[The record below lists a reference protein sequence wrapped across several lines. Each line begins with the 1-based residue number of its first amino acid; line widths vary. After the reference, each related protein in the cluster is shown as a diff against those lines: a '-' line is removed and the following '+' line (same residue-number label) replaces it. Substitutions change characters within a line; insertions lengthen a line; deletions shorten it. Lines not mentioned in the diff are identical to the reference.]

1 LLSRTGDEMRVKVQ
15 DSIEPLVD
23 EWERL
28 AQRTRAAPFL
38 WPGWVSAWWGAFGA
52 GRLQVLTAY
61 EDGRLTGVLP
71 LRRSRGALSSTT
83 DSTTPLFG
91 FLAESKTAVG
101 QLSRALFSQEP
112 RRIVLSFMS
121 PADAGVSLTRSAADR
136 ARYRVFTDSIEA
148 APYIAIDGDWE
159 AYESGLR
166 RKFRSELRR
175 RRRRLEEEGT
185 LALEIF
191 DGKERLDELLEE
203 GFRVEGSGWKGDYGT
218 SIDSRPATRRFYTEV
233 ARWAAAR
240 GWLRLAFLRLDGR
253 ALAFDYCLEYDNT
266 HYLLKTGYDPAY
278 RRFAPGMIVRHM
290 MLARAFSEGITIYDF
305 LGLGSDYS
313 WKREWTNTQQ
323 ERLFLHMFAPTAL
336 GFLDRAIF
344 VLDRSALERAKRLA
358 RSPVIGERG
367 RRLLKRGHA
376 RVYSRLGR

>member
-1 LLSRTGDEMRVKVQ
+1 MRVKVQ

-28 AQRTRAAPFL
+28 AQRTRATPFL

-159 AYESGLR
+159 RASPPP
-166 RKFRSELRR
+166 S
-175 RRRRLEEEGT
+175 
-185 LALEIF
+185 
-191 DGKERLDELLEE
+191 
-203 GFRVEGSGWKGDYGT
+203 
-218 SIDSRPATRRFYTEV
+218 
-233 ARWAAAR
+233 AAR
-240 GWLRLAFLRLDGR
+240 GGG
-253 ALAFDYCLEYDNT
+253 N
-266 HYLLKTGYDPAY
+266 
-278 RRFAPGMIVRHM
+278 
-290 MLARAFSEGITIYDF
+290 ARAGDRRRQGETGRTSGGRLSRRGIWLEG
-305 LGLGSDYS
+305 
-313 WKREWTNTQQ
+313 
-323 ERLFLHMFAPTAL
+323 
-336 GFLDRAIF
+336 
-344 VLDRSALERAKRLA
+344 
-358 RSPVIGERG
+358 
-367 RRLLKRGHA
+367 
-376 RVYSRLGR
+376 